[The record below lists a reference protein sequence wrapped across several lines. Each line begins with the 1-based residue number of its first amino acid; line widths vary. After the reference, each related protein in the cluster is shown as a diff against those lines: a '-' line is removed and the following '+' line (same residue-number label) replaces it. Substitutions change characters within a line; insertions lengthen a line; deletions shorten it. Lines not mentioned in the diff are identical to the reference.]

1 MNKNNFEESNTE
13 ISYPDFEQFPVL
25 NNKNIEKFQ
34 SLTNKQPEI
43 LREIMQS
50 FVDESS
56 DLLSDIEKAING
68 KELKKFQEH
77 VHTLKGLFATIG
89 ASKLFEISKFMD
101 EHNKQKNFDVA
112 RKLLPKLKINYKE
125 VKVIIKEKFLQ

>member
-1 MNKNNFEESNTE
+1 MNNNNFEEGNTE
-13 ISYPDFEQFPVL
+13 LSYPDFEKFPVL

-50 FVDESS
+50 FIDESS
-56 DLLSDIEKAING
+56 DLLSDIEKAINE